1 MHTFVC
7 IYIPTQSFQEPA
19 PTNTREIKTHQT
31 KKKHLKSQ
39 IKPPLRINILQ
50 SIYQPSMAE
59 SWKKKTNRTA
69 IKHKAWSLVRMALLW
84 ARKGGVFKR
93 WPLLELRNLLS
104 KHLKALAHHNNS
116 DRYLSRYGERELS
129 FDETP
134 LFNAKKKKIRRPT
147 SMRFLLPCIASPIEF
162 DYEFGMDGQ
171 DYSDEVISYGYD
183 EPSVE
188 KCDRTDKDDEE
199 EEEEKGVDVRA
210 EEFIAKFYEQIKLQ
224 RQISY
229 MKYRE

>member
-1 MHTFVC
+1 MAD
-7 IYIPTQSFQEPA
+7 PS
-19 PTNTREIKTHQT
+19 
-31 KKKHLKSQ
+31 KKKNSRSL
-39 IKPPLRINILQ
+39 I
-50 SIYQPSMAE
+50 
-59 SWKKKTNRTA
+59 T
-69 IKHKAWSLVRMALLW
+69 HKAWSLVRMALLW

-116 DRYLSRYGERELS
+116 SRRYLSRYGERELS

-134 LFNAKKKKIRRPT
+134 LFNAKKKKTHLPT
-147 SMRFLLPCIASPIEF
+147 SMRFLLPCIGSPIEF
-162 DYEFGMDGQ
+162 DYEFEMDGQ

-183 EPSVE
+183 ESGVE
-188 KCDRTDKDDEE
+188 ECDRTDKDDEE
-199 EEEEKGVDVRA
+199 EDEKGVDVRA

>member
-1 MHTFVC
+1 
-7 IYIPTQSFQEPA
+7 
-19 PTNTREIKTHQT
+19 
-31 KKKHLKSQ
+31 
-39 IKPPLRINILQ
+39 
-50 SIYQPSMAE
+50 MAD
-59 SWKKKTNRTA
+59 SWKKKTSRSLIT
-69 IKHKAWSLVRMALLW
+69 HKAWSLVRMALLW

-93 WPLLELRNLLS
+93 WPLLELRNLYS
-104 KHLKALAHHNNS
+104 KHLKALGYHNNS

-134 LFNAKKKKIRRPT
+134 LFNVKKKKTHRPT
-147 SMRFLLPCIASPIEF
+147 RFLLPCIGSPIEF

-171 DYSDEVISYGYD
+171 DCYDEVISYGYY
-183 EPSVE
+183 ESSVE
-188 KCDRTDKDDEE
+188 ECDRTDKDDE

-229 MKYRE
+229 TKYRE

>member
-1 MHTFVC
+1 
-7 IYIPTQSFQEPA
+7 
-19 PTNTREIKTHQT
+19 
-31 KKKHLKSQ
+31 
-39 IKPPLRINILQ
+39 
-50 SIYQPSMAE
+50 MAN
-59 SWKKKTNRTA
+59 SWKKKTSRSLIT
-69 IKHKAWSLVRMALLW
+69 HKAWSLVRMALLW

-93 WPLLELRNLLS
+93 WPLLELRNLFS

-134 LFNAKKKKIRRPT
+134 LFNVKKKTHRPT
-147 SMRFLLPCIASPIEF
+147 SMRFLLPCIGNPIEF

-171 DYSDEVISYGYD
+171 DYSDEVRSYGYD
-183 EPSVE
+183 ESSVE
-188 KCDRTDKDDEE
+188 ECDRTDKDDE

-224 RQISY
+224 RQISC

>member
-7 IYIPTQSFQEPA
+7 IYTTQSFQEPA
-19 PTNTREIKTHQT
+19 PTNTTEKKTHQT
-31 KKKHLKSQ
+31 KKNHLKSQ

-50 SIYQPSMAE
+50 SIYQPPMAD
-59 SWKKKTNRTA
+59 SWKKKTSRAA

-93 WPLLELRNLLS
+93 WPLLELRNLFS

-116 DRYLSRYGERELS
+116 GRYLSRYGERELS

-134 LFNAKKKKIRRPT
+134 LFNAKKKKIHRPT

-188 KCDRTDKDDEE
+188 ECDRTDKDDEE

-229 MKYRE
+229 RKYRE